1 MPRRKSACESRAA
14 LIERDFGR
22 HRSFGANAL
31 KRELETRERVA
42 HRRVRRRRLVAA
54 MRHAVGAL
62 LVAAG
67 AVRIPVGRVHQFLER
82 ARIALAQQVARLL
95 PAEDVARRHAPRR
108 AVIGLVAGE
117 EIEEEAG
124 VHELPALAAAVGEDL
139 AE

>member
-1 MPRRKSACESRAA
+1 
-14 LIERDFGR
+14 
-22 HRSFGANAL
+22 
-31 KRELETRERVA
+31 
-42 HRRVRRRRLVAA
+42 

-82 ARIALAQQVARLL
+82 ARIALAEQVARLL

-117 EIEEEAG
+117 EVEEEAG
-124 VHELPALAAAVGEDL
+124 MHELPALALPIREDL
-139 AE
+139 AEELLGLAAVEEVLLVGRALIRVAR